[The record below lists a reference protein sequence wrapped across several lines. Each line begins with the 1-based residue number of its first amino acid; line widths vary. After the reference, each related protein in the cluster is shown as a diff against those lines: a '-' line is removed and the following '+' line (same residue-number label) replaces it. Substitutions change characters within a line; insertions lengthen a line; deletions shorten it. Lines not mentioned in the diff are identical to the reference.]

1 MKKLCKLFLP
11 LFALTLC
18 ACSAPNGLSSA
29 EPDAVREYQTLAL
42 PGGSVSISTA
52 RAYEQGEGL
61 MISGRLK
68 RLHELPMPGHMD
80 LVVCAPDGTRLAQEQ
95 IRVAGLSSKRR
106 GLLELPFRTHL
117 PLTPP
122 TGAVIHL
129 RYHAPTSPDGELD
142 CPHS

>member
-1 MKKLCKLFLP
+1 MKKLCKLFFP
-11 LFALTLC
+11 LLALTLC
-18 ACSAPNGLSSA
+18 ACAAPNGLSSA
-29 EPDAVREYQTLAL
+29 KPDAVREYQTLAL
-42 PGGSVSISTA
+42 PGGSVSISTV
-52 RAYEQGEGL
+52 RAYGQGEGL
-61 MISGRLK
+61 TISGRLK
-68 RLHELPMPGHMD
+68 RPHELPMPGHMD